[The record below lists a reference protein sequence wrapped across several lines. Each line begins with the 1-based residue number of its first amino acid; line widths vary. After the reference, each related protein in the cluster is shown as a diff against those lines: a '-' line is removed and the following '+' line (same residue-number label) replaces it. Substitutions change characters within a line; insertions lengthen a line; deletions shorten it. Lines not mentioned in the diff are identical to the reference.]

1 MNVSQQNIDNVNA
14 VITIKITKA
23 DYQEQVDKALRTYRQ
38 KANIP
43 GFRKGMVPAGMVKKM
58 FGKQAVA
65 DEINKQVSEKL
76 FGFIRENNLNVL
88 GEPMP
93 SAEQANIDFDT
104 QEDFVFKFDIAL
116 APEIKIELS
125 KEDKVPFYNIAVTE
139 EMIAKQTE
147 ALQGR
152 FGTYEEVEVA
162 GEKDMLKGDL
172 AELDAEGNIKEGG
185 ILVEGAALMPSYFQN
200 DEQKAKFA
208 DAKKLSSIDFNPKV
222 ASNGNEAE
230 LASILKMKKEDAA
243 GVDADFRFT
252 INEISHFVPAE
263 KNEEFFKNVFGEEV
277 KTAEEFDAK
286 VKELI
291 AEQLTPESDYK
302 FGLDVR
308 TLIET
313 KVGELEMPVEFL
325 KRWMVATG
333 EDRTEAQV
341 EEEMPRMLP
350 ELTWHLIK
358 EQLVK
363 NYEVKVEEA
372 DLLDLAK
379 KATQAQF
386 AQYGMAN
393 VPADLLENYAKQM
406 LQNKETA
413 RNLIERA
420 TEDKIIA
427 TLKGLVSLEEKE
439 ISVEDFQKM
448 FENK

>member
-14 VITIKITKA
+14 VITIEIAKA

-58 FGKQAVA
+58 FGKQAIA
-65 DEINKQVSEKL
+65 EEINRLVSEKL

-93 SAEQANIDFDT
+93 SADQPNIDFDT

-116 APEIKIELS
+116 APEIKVELS
-125 KEDKVPFYNIAVTE
+125 KEDKVAFYNIAVTD
-139 EMIAKQTE
+139 EMVAKQTE

-152 FGTYEEVEVA
+152 FGKYEAVEVA
-162 GEKDMLKGDL
+162 GDKDMLKGDL

-200 DEQKAKFA
+200 EEEKAKFA
-208 DAKKLSSIDFNPKV
+208 DAKKLASIDFNPK
-222 ASNGNEAE
+222 AAANGNEAE

-243 GVDADFRFT
+243 NVDSNFRFT
-252 INEISHFVPAE
+252 ITEISHFVPAE
-263 KNEEFFKNVFGEEV
+263 KNEEFFKSVFGEEV
-277 KTAEEFDAK
+277 TTEEAFNAK
-286 VKELI
+286 IKEVI
-291 AEQLTPESDYK
+291 AEQLAPESDYK

-308 TLIET
+308 TVIEN
-313 KVGELEMPVEFL
+313 KVGELEMPVAFL
-325 KRWMVATG
+325 KRWMVASG

-350 ELTWHLIK
+350 ELKWHLIK

-372 DLLDLAK
+372 DLLDIAK

-393 VPADLLENYAKQM
+393 VPAELLENYAKQM
-406 LQNKETA
+406 LQNKETV

-427 TLKGLVSLEEKE
+427 KLKDLVTLEEKE
-439 ISVEDFQKM
+439 VSVEEFQKM

>member
-1 MNVSQQNIDNVNA
+1 VNA
-14 VITIKITKA
+14 VITIEITKA
-23 DYQEQVDKALRTYRQ
+23 DYQEQVEKGLRTYRQ

-43 GFRKGMVPAGMVKKM
+43 GFRKGMVPMGMVKKM

-125 KEDKVPFYNIAVTE
+125 KEDKVPFYNIAVTD
-139 EMIAKQTE
+139 EMVEKQTE

-152 FGTYEEVEVA
+152 FGTYEQVEEA
-162 GEKDMLKGDL
+162 GDKDMLKGDL

-200 DEQKAKFA
+200 EEEKAKFA
-208 DAKKLSSIDFNPKV
+208 DVKKLASIDFNP
-222 ASNGNEAE
+222 AAAANGNEAE
-230 LASILKMKKEDAA
+230 LASILKMKKEDVA
-243 GVDADFRFT
+243 GIDANFRFT
-252 INEISHFVPAE
+252 VTEISHFVPAA
-263 KNEEFFKNVFGEEV
+263 KDEEFFKNVFGEEV
-277 KTAEEFDAK
+277 KTEEEFVAK

-291 AEQLTPESDYK
+291 ATQLVPESDYK

-308 TLIET
+308 TVIEA

-341 EEEMPRMLP
+341 EEEMPKMLP
-350 ELTWHLIK
+350 ELKWHLIK

-363 NYEVKVEEA
+363 KYEIKVEEA
-372 DLLDLAK
+372 DLMDLAK

-413 RNLIERA
+413 RNLIDRA
-420 TEDKIIA
+420 TEDKVIA
-427 TLKGLVSLEEKE
+427 TLKGLVSLDEKE

>member
-14 VITIKITKA
+14 VITIEITKA
-23 DYQEQVDKALRTYRQ
+23 DYQEQVEKALRTYRQ

-43 GFRKGMVPAGMVKKM
+43 GFRKGMVPMGMVKKM

-93 SAEQANIDFDT
+93 SADQANIDFDT
-104 QEDFVFKFDIAL
+104 QEDFIFKFDIAL
-116 APEIKIELS
+116 APEIKVELS
-125 KEDKVPFYNIAVTE
+125 KEDKVAYYNIAVTD
-139 EMIAKQTE
+139 EMVEKQTE

-152 FGTYEEVEVA
+152 FGTYEQVEEA
-162 GEKDMLKGDL
+162 GDKDMLKGDL

-200 DEQKAKFA
+200 EDEKAKFA
-208 DAKKLSSIDFNPKV
+208 GAKKLASIDFNPAA
-222 ASNGNEAE
+222 ASNGNQTE
-230 LASILKMKKEDAA
+230 LASILKMKKEDVA
-243 GVDADFRFT
+243 GIDSNFRFT
-252 INEISHFVPAE
+252 ITEISHFVPAV
-263 KNEEFFKNVFGEEV
+263 KDEEFFKNVFGEEV
-277 KTAEEFDAK
+277 KTEEEFTAK

-302 FGLDVR
+302 FGLDAR
-308 TLIET
+308 TVIET

-341 EEEMPRMLP
+341 EEEMPKMLP
-350 ELTWHLIK
+350 ELKWHLIK

-363 NYEVKVEEA
+363 NYEIKVEEA
-372 DLLDLAK
+372 DLMELAK

-413 RNLIERA
+413 RNLIDRA
-420 TEDKIIA
+420 TEDKIVA
-427 TLKGLVSLEEKE
+427 KLKELVTLEEKE

>member
-14 VITIKITKA
+14 VIIIEITKA
-23 DYQEQVDKALRTYRQ
+23 DYQEQVEKTLRTYRQ

-43 GFRKGMVPAGMVKKM
+43 GFRKGMVPMGMVNKM
-58 FGKQAVA
+58 FGKQALA
-65 DEINKQVSEKL
+65 DEINKLVSEKL
-76 FGFIRENNLNVL
+76 FGFIRENNMNVL

-93 SAEQANIDFDT
+93 SADQPTIDFDT
-104 QEDFVFKFDIAL
+104 QEDFTFKFDIAL

-125 KEDKVPFYNIAVTE
+125 KADKVDFYNIAITD
-139 EMIAKQTE
+139 EMVEKQTE

-152 FGTYEEVEVA
+152 FGKYEDVEVA

-200 DEQKAKFA
+200 EEQKAKFEG
-208 DAKKLSSIDFNPKV
+208 AKKLASIDFNP
-222 ASNGNEAE
+222 AAAANGNETE
-230 LASILKMKKEDAA
+230 LASILKMKKEDAV
-243 GVDADFRFT
+243 GITADFRFT
-252 INEISHFVPAE
+252 INEISHFVTAE
-263 KNEEFFKNVFGEEV
+263 KNEEFFQNVFGEEV
-277 KTAEEFDAK
+277 KTEAEFVAK

-302 FGLDVR
+302 FGIDAR
-308 TLIET
+308 TMIES
-313 KVGELEMPVEFL
+313 KIGELEMPVEFL

-333 EDRTEAQV
+333 EERTEAQV

-350 ELTWHLIK
+350 ELKWHLIK

-363 NYEVKVEEA
+363 TYEIKVEEA
-372 DLLDLAK
+372 DVMEIAK

-393 VPADLLENYAKQM
+393 VPADLLDNYAKQM

-413 RNLIERA
+413 RNLIDRA

-427 TLKGLVSLEEKE
+427 KLKELVSLEEKE